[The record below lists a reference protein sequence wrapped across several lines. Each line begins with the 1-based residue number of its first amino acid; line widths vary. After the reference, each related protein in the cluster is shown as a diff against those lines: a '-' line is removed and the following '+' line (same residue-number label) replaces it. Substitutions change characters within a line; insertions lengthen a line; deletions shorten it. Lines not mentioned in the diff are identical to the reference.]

1 MVPRRGTN
9 PAGVSISIAYF
20 AGFGYNGG
28 PAAHTESNTSAAFF
42 GGRKGSPQNTAG
54 GSGRYLHRT
63 VPSRQQSARAFLQG
77 EVPGV
82 QQSYA
87 PNARPSE
94 TEGWVEDDETVERL
108 ARWREEAPYG

>member
-1 MVPRRGTN
+1 MKRSPSSDFSRQPEHEV
-9 PAGVSISIAYF
+9 
-20 AGFGYNGG
+20 
-28 PAAHTESNTSAAFF
+28 HSAAP
-42 GGRKGSPQNTAG
+42 SPQNTAG
-54 GSGRYLHRT
+54 SSGRYLHRT

>member
-1 MVPRRGTN
+1 MKRSLFSDSSRQPEN
-9 PAGVSISIAYF
+9 EAHF
-20 AGFGYNGG
+20 AA
-28 PAAHTESNTSAAFF
+28 P
-42 GGRKGSPQNTAG
+42 SPQNTAG

>member
-1 MVPRRGTN
+1 MKRSLSSDSSRQPEN
-9 PAGVSISIAYF
+9 EAHF
-20 AGFGYNGG
+20 AA
-28 PAAHTESNTSAAFF
+28 PSL
-42 GGRKGSPQNTAG
+42 QNTAG

-77 EVPGV
+77 KVPGV

>member
-1 MVPRRGTN
+1 MKRSPSSDSSRR
-9 PAGVSISIAYF
+9 PEHEV
-20 AGFGYNGG
+20 
-28 PAAHTESNTSAAFF
+28 HSAAP
-42 GGRKGSPQNTAG
+42 SPQNTAG
-54 GSGRYLHRT
+54 SSGRYLHRT